1 MSTEREKV
9 APVDAPDGEFFFAVL
24 SDTDAGQMLK
34 QLDETTRKL
43 ISAVLKTGGK
53 GKVTLSITVTKCGEE
68 RQVKITPKVD
78 ASIPRSQIR
87 ERLLYADETGR
98 LHLNDPAQ
106 GMFDFDAPVRV
117 TGTRVPSD
125 TANAPQRVTPK
136 KNS

>member
-24 SDTDAGQMLK
+24 SDADAGQMLK

-53 GKVTLSITVTKCGEE
+53 GKVTLSITVAKCGEE

-125 TANAPQRVTPK
+125 ASSAPQRVTPK